1 MDERIKIYEL
11 VTKTDRIQLPDGIIS
26 INVEWTTTPEG
37 VPTVVRTICMEPVM
51 FLSLFNKYAKKTE
64 DKGNIVKFV
73 EIGGTT
79 IMAKEER

>member
-11 VTKTDRIQLPDGIIS
+11 VTKTNRIQLPDGIIS

-37 VPTVVRTICMEPVM
+37 VPTVVRTICMEFVTFM
-51 FLSLFNKYAKKTE
+51 AFFDKYAKKIEGEST
-64 DKGNIVKFV
+64 ILFV

-79 IMAKEER
+79 IMTKVEQ

>member
-26 INVEWTTTPEG
+26 INVEWATTPEG
-37 VPTVVRTICMEPVM
+37 VPTVARTILMEPVM

-64 DKGNIVKFV
+64 GKYTILFV

-79 IMAKEER
+79 IMTKV